1 MELMSIVVSFPN
13 LLAPGTGFLV
23 LPAYAA
29 ATFRV
34 TMVLLVR
41 RDA

>member
-1 MELMSIVVSFPN
+1 MGLMSAVVGFPN
-13 LLAPGTGFLV
+13 LLTPGAGFLV

-29 ATFRV
+29 ATFSV
-34 TMVLLVR
+34 AMVLLVR